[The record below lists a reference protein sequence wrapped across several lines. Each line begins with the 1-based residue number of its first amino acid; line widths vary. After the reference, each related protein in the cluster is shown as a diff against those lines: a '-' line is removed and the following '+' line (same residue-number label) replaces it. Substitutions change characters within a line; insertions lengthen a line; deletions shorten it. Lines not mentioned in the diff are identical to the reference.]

1 MFDLERPT
9 QSIAA
14 LLLSVGLCL
23 SAPPLAAQQSVER
36 SEQHDFQ
43 AVTLAEGLAHPWGMA
58 FLPDGGILITE
69 RSGRL
74 RLFKDGK
81 LQAAPLP
88 GGPQAIARGQGGL
101 LDVALHPDFATNGYV
116 YFSYA
121 GADPAKDQR
130 LTGTEVARARFD
142 GEELTAL
149 EVIFRARP
157 KTPGGAH
164 YGSRLVFD
172 RDGKLYVSLGDRR
185 NYMKEAQNP
194 ENHLGSILRLN
205 DDGSLPAD
213 NPFAGETK
221 VMGEIFTYGHRN
233 VQGLALQPSTG
244 AVWAHEHGPRG
255 GDEVNLLKSGANY
268 GWPAIT
274 YGIDYS
280 GAIISEKSA
289 APGMEQPV
297 IYWDPSIAPS
307 GMAFY
312 DGDRFPQWK
321 GDLFVGALAHR
332 HLRRLE
338 MDGQKVVGQEVL
350 LRDLGERIRDVRSG
364 PDGFIYILTDSAR
377 GRLIRLEPAAR

>member
-1 MFDLERPT
+1 MFDLEQPT
-9 QSIAA
+9 QCIAA

-23 SAPPLAAQQSVER
+23 STSPSAAQQSIER

-43 AVTLAEGLAHPWGMA
+43 VVTLAESLEHPWGMA
-58 FLPDGGILITE
+58 FLPDGSILITE
-69 RSGRL
+69 RPGRL

-81 LQAAPLP
+81 LLADPIS

-101 LDVALHPDFATNGYV
+101 LDVALHPDFTANGYV

-121 GADPAKDQR
+121 GAEPGEDER

-142 GEELTAL
+142 GKEFTAL
-149 EVIFRARP
+149 EVIFRAFP

-164 YGSRLVFD
+164 YGSRLVFGK
-172 RDGKLYVSLGDRR
+172 DGKLYVSLGDRR

-194 ENHLGSILRLN
+194 ANHLGSILRLN
-205 DDGSLPAD
+205 DDGSAPKD
-213 NPFAGETK
+213 NPFAGQLK
-221 VMGEIFTYGHRN
+221 AMDEIFSYGHRN
-233 VQGLALQPSTG
+233 VQGLALQPSSG
-244 AVWAHEHGPRG
+244 EIWAHEHGPRG

-280 GAIISEKSA
+280 GAIISQKTSA
-289 APGMEQPV
+289 AGMEQPV
-297 IYWDPSIAPS
+297 VYWDPSIAPS

-312 DGDRFPQWK
+312 DGDLFAEWK

-338 MDGQKVVGQEVL
+338 MDDQKVVGQEAL
-350 LRDLGERIRDVRSG
+350 LRDLRERIRDVRSG
-364 PDGFIYILTDSAR
+364 PDGFLYILTDSAK